1 MASGRTCHMS
11 ELKDQLTADMK
22 TAMRAKDKPRLGV
35 IRLMLAAI
43 KQIEVD
49 ERIELDD
56 ARILA
61 VLDKMIKQRRESI
74 KQYKAAER
82 QDLLEQEE
90 FEVGIIQ
97 EFMPAQLDEAE
108 IDSIIKAAI
117 AETGASSMKDMGKIM
132 GLIKPRLQGRA
143 DMSAVSSKIKSQLT

>member
-1 MASGRTCHMS
+1 MS

-97 EFMPAQLDEAE
+97 EYMPAQLDEAE
-108 IDSIIKAAI
+108 IDSIINNAI

-143 DMSAVSSKIKSQLT
+143 DMSAVSSKIKSQIS